1 MLTCAEC
8 EYGNCNCNCN
18 HCKYSCKY
26 SCKKGVFIVDKNHI
40 TVTAGKCFNKC
51 NKCSSFKQIID

>member
-1 MLTCAEC
+1 MLTCADC
-8 EYGNCNCNCN
+8 EHGSCNYNC
-18 HCKYSCKY
+18 KKCKY